1 LTATLKQIA
10 ALVHRES
17 GIVVRDS
24 QLNGL
29 RAALGR
35 VEPANAPH
43 DFLRRAAD
51 PIEGSAHI
59 ARLLDEL
66 TVKETFF
73 LRERDQLNKIDWQ
86 KLYERAWN
94 QGSGSV
100 RIWSAGCAT
109 GEEAYT
115 LAVLAWEAAGSA
127 RPPVRI
133 LATDISEAALA
144 RARAGHYRPRSTRE
158 LEPSLRQRYFRED
171 DDRLVADERLRSLVT
186 FARHNLVRDPIPP
199 SGEERFDLI
208 LCRNVLIYFDSPTAA
223 RVVGA
228 LEAAL
233 APSGTL
239 ILGAADALGRTT
251 RHLHPLAADRA
262 ATARPA
268 RVSGSLS
275 RSPHSLPEIRPR
287 EAASAE
293 LRAPPRAETADDVIA
308 RTSRLLAADP
318 FNASA
323 HLLEGLAR
331 LASGDAHAAVG
342 ALRKALY
349 VDPRLG
355 IAAFALGR
363 AYESIGDRAA
373 ARRSYD
379 QVLRT
384 CDARGDV
391 AKLRPEQ
398 IDLGDVVAA
407 ARARLDALESDH
419 GDARIE
425 PSRTRD
431 P

>member
-1 LTATLKQIA
+1 LTATLEQIA
-10 ALVHRES
+10 DLIHRES

-24 QLNGL
+24 QLDAL

-35 VEPANAPH
+35 VEPANSPH

-73 LRERDQLNKIDWQ
+73 LRERDQLNRIDWQ
-86 KLYERAWN
+86 GLYERAWN
-94 QGSGSV
+94 QDSGSA

-144 RARAGHYRPRSTRE
+144 RARAGEYRPRSTRE

-186 FARHNLVRDPIPP
+186 FARHNLVRDPVPP
-199 SGEERFDLI
+199 LGEERFDVI

-239 ILGAADALGRTT
+239 LLGAADALGRTA
-251 RHLHPLAADRA
+251 RHLHSHAQGTA
-262 ATARPA
+262 ATTRQA
-268 RVSGSLS
+268 RVSGNAS
-275 RSPHSLPEIRPR
+275 RRPLGPPETRPR
-287 EAASAE
+287 EAPSTE
-293 LRAPPRAETADDVIA
+293 PLAPSRAETADEVIA
-308 RTSRLLAADP
+308 RTARLLAADP

-323 HLLEGLAR
+323 HLLDGLAR

-349 VDPRLG
+349 VEPRLG
-355 IAAFALGR
+355 MAAFALGR
-363 AYESIGDRAA
+363 AYETIGDRAA

-391 AKLRPEQ
+391 AKRRPEQ
-398 IDLGDVVAA
+398 IDSGDVLAA
-407 ARARLDALESDH
+407 ARARLDVLDSDQ
-419 GDARIE
+419 GDASIG